1 MSGIS
6 AVGGAGF
13 PLPAAPSGPALPGA
27 LAVAVDTSVLDA
39 ALLQHAAVYQLLK
52 VDGAQALQ
60 VLKGVPPALGQ
71 HVDVS
76 L

>member
-6 AVGGAGF
+6 AVGGAGYV
-13 PLPAAPSGPALPGA
+13 AAAASPGATLPGA
-27 LAVAVDTSVLDA
+27 LAVAVDTSLLDA
-39 ALLQHAAVYQLLK
+39 ARLQQSAVYQLLK

-71 HVDVS
+71 HVDAS